1 MIVEYS
7 IQSTAPVYVVQKISN
22 NTQSWLNTYAAPK
35 WVELRSEATKFMNV
49 ANAVHALI
57 DNTDLDL
64 VIDFVVLTEQPIR
77 ARSVTVSDQ

>member
-7 IQSTAPVYVVQKISN
+7 IQSTAPAYVVQKVSN

-35 WVELRSEATKFMNV
+35 WVELRFDATKFLNIS
-49 ANAVHALI
+49 NAAQALI

-64 VIDFVVLTEQPIR
+64 VIDFVALTEEP
-77 ARSVTVSDQ
+77 DQ